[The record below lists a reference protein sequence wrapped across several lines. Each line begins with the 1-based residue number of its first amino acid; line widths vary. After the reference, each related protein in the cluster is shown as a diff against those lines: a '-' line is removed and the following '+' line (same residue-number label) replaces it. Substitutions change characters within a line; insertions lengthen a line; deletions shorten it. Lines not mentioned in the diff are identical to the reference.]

1 MDSVVTQQFQTGQT
15 VFVPSDEQGY
25 EAMSIVES
33 KGFGANAQI
42 KAAPLG
48 SGSSSVRTL
57 DAQEKAGIVDSDP
70 LALSGAPD
78 MVKLTKLSA
87 PALLHNLRVRYSRD
101 EIYTR
106 VGAILISVNP
116 FKQLTIYTPEK
127 MREAKASAMP
137 WPPPCSPR
145 ASILRT
151 KSSLLSLLT

>member
-1 MDSVVTQQFQTGQT
+1 MHTRSAAVLLWACWLAVSHGALWQSQGAFRSGVRRCASASMCGLVAVLDS
-15 VFVPSDEQGY
+15 
-25 EAMSIVES
+25 
-33 KGFGANAQI
+33 
-42 KAAPLG
+42 
-48 SGSSSVRTL
+48 
-57 DAQEKAGIVDSDP
+57 
-70 LALSGAPD
+70 
-78 MVKLTKLSA
+78 KLSA

-116 FKQLTIYTPEK
+116 FKQLTIHTPEK

-151 KSSLLSLLT
+151 KSSLLSLLS